1 VNESGGG
8 RSKIVQ
14 EPTLINSEK
23 TAGAATRSVSD
34 IEIAPLAYKLWQGR
48 GCPTGSPDEDR
59 FRAEAELAN
68 RGEVAAAA

>member
-1 VNESGGG
+1 MNESGGE

-23 TAGAATRSVSD
+23 TAGAAPRSVSD
-34 IEIAPLAYKLWQGR
+34 NEIAAFAYKLWQDW
-48 GCPTGSPDEDR
+48 GCPTGSPDEDW

-68 RGEVAAAA
+68 RGEVAAAD

>member
-23 TAGAATRSVSD
+23 TAGAAPRSVSD
-34 IEIAPLAYKLWQGR
+34 TEIAPLAYKLWQGR
-48 GCPTGSPDEDR
+48 GCPIGSPDEDW
-59 FRAEAELAN
+59 FRVEAELAN
-68 RGEVAAAA
+68 RGEVAAAD